1 MRLEIYSILT
11 SDLTKEFEEFLSKS
25 NSKFNPLFSSP
36 IWAKRLKELIF
47 FDFRFLTIRD
57 NEEIVALHLVF
68 KGYRGYSRIS
78 KFPLFFKII
87 IHKVL
92 LIFFGYQI
100 SYNFIVFK
108 KDLDLPKINKSKK
121 LIYKNVQ
128 SFGKRIDHFPIF
140 DNDIKYFD
148 SQKLNILKWGTY
160 TLNFSDQSYER
171 IFTSYNR
178 SAKKPINTA
187 RSIGVYVKRLKD
199 SDLKDYAVWLKF
211 NQEVTGKNYPV
222 SEKSIKKDLDL
233 MKKTGYI
240 NEIFVAYL
248 NNKILG
254 SLGIW
259 GFRNFISEHGV
270 NISFYAKKNKIY
282 VQELIKDE
290 IIKYCFKNDIQYYD
304 LSGFNPNMN
313 ASDKEKSIKFFKEK
327 FNGVKMIYDQII

>member
-47 FDFRFLTIRD
+47 FDFRFLIIRD
-57 NEEIVALHLVF
+57 NNEIVALHLVF

-160 TLNFSDQSYER
+160 TLNFSDKSYEK
-171 IFTSYNR
+171 IFTCYNR

-233 MKKTGYI
+233 MKKSGYI

>member
-1 MRLEIYSILT
+1 MRLETYTTLT
-11 SDLTKEFEEFLSKS
+11 SDLTKEFEEFLYKA

-36 IWAKRLKELIF
+36 IWAKRLKVLIF
-47 FDFRFLTIRD
+47 FDFRFLIVRD
-57 NEEIVALHLVF
+57 NKEIVALHLIF
-68 KGYRGYSRIS
+68 EGYRGYSRIS
-78 KFPLFFKII
+78 KFPLYLKFILQ
-87 IHKVL
+87 KVL
-92 LIFFGYQI
+92 FIFYGYQI

-128 SFGKRIDHFPIF
+128 TYGKRIVHFPIF
-140 DNDIKYFD
+140 DNDIKYFN
-148 SQKLNILKWGTY
+148 SQKLNIIKWGTY
-160 TLNFSDQSYER
+160 TLNFSEKSYEK
-171 IFTSYNR
+171 IFASYNR

-187 RSIGVYVKRLKD
+187 RSIGVYVKKLKD
-199 SDLKDYAVWLKF
+199 SDLQGYAVWLKF
-211 NQEVTGKNYPV
+211 NQAVTGKNYPV
-222 SEKSIKKDLDL
+222 SEKAIKKDLDL
-233 MKKTGYI
+233 MKKRGYI

-248 NNKILG
+248 DNKILG

-270 NISFYAKKNKIY
+270 NISSYAKKNKIY

-304 LSGFNPNMN
+304 LSGFNPNKN

>member
-1 MRLEIYSILT
+1 
-11 SDLTKEFEEFLSKS
+11 
-25 NSKFNPLFSSP
+25 
-36 IWAKRLKELIF
+36 
-47 FDFRFLTIRD
+47 
-57 NEEIVALHLVF
+57 
-68 KGYRGYSRIS
+68 
-78 KFPLFFKII
+78 
-87 IHKVL
+87 
-92 LIFFGYQI
+92 
-100 SYNFIVFK
+100 
-108 KDLDLPKINKSKK
+108 
-121 LIYKNVQ
+121 
-128 SFGKRIDHFPIF
+128 
-140 DNDIKYFD
+140 
-148 SQKLNILKWGTY
+148 
-160 TLNFSDQSYER
+160 
-171 IFTSYNR
+171 
-178 SAKKPINTA
+178 
-187 RSIGVYVKRLKD
+187 
-199 SDLKDYAVWLKF
+199 
-211 NQEVTGKNYPV
+211 
-222 SEKSIKKDLDL
+222 